1 MEAERIGVNI
11 FPVNVVPEV
20 FAFVFKLFWR
30 FVTSETTW
38 VWTIGEN
45 TEFKFEAPE

>member
-1 MEAERIGVNI
+1 MKVA
-11 FPVNVVPEV
+11 PDKLD
-20 FAFVFKLFWR
+20 FVFKLFWR
-30 FVTSETTW
+30 FVTSEITW